1 MYYIYVINKKHASTI
16 LYRIRI
22 LYNFFPNTDRQGR
35 VDRTGRRKKI
45 FLSASCVPLADKQ
58 QPWRVM
64 GPNSSQTRN
73 RSARGGT
80 HHCGAAKASPQPLL
94 LLLLFPIAN
103 FVCFLGSRLCP
114 DLDRNDWF
122 RGNRAAPGRPG
133 RSRASRDIVAPN
145 QRRPKTSG
153 QELCLAHRPA

>member
-1 MYYIYVINKKHASTI
+1 MLLRYYIGSESYII
-16 LYRIRI
+16 
-22 LYNFFPNTDRQGR
+22 FFLTLIDRAGL
-35 VDRTGRRKKI
+35 TGPGGERRF

-153 QELCLAHRPA
+153 QELCLAHKPAY